1 MAQQRILHLIEQP
14 DHTPE
19 NPSLAED
26 IVAKHNLID
35 VQGISPTAEELKAEE
50 TRLLEEYASS
60 QYQRDRRYPRVGD
73 QLDLLWHAIDD
84 ETLDKTSDF
93 YTKLKK
99 VKDDNPKG

>member
-35 VQGISPTAEELKAEE
+35 AQGLSPTAEELKAEE
-50 TRLLEEYASS
+50 TRLLEEYTSS
-60 QYQRDRRYPRVGD
+60 QYQRDRQYPTWQE
-73 QLDLLWHAIDD
+73 QLDMQFWDSKNSTTTWKDAIA
-84 ETLDKTSDF
+84 
-93 YTKLKK
+93 K
-99 VKDDNPKG
+99 VKADNPKD